1 MERTHSF
8 GRLPKSKTLI
18 ILEFKSHKVHEK
30 LGNLEKKAVLQR
42 HKTVY
47 RKERKHKPK
56 IGEFHFVKKFLSH
69 IYYGYRCRK
78 TEGSIACDARDKS
91 SGRSS
96 EIESRYLV

>member
-1 MERTHSF
+1 MTSGENAF
-8 GRLPKSKTLI
+8 IWKLPKSKTLI

-30 LGNLEKKAVLQR
+30 LGNLEKKAVLQH

-56 IGEFHFVKKFLSH
+56 IGEFHYVEKFLSH
-69 IYYGYRCRK
+69 
-78 TEGSIACDARDKS
+78 TSIEKLKEETCDARDKR

-96 EIESRYLV
+96 EIKSRYLV